1 MNKIFIS
8 KALHNYYGIFKILS
22 FVTAA
27 VLVMW
32 FMPRIGKFR
41 FEFQQGKPWQH
52 ASLYAPFDFSILK
65 SSAQIKDEKEKI
77 SKQIYPYFVYNLDE
91 TKKNRDNLEL
101 IIETEFSQSNRK
113 KLQYLKTG
121 LLLFDKVHARGIV
134 QHHKILD
141 NLGPENLISTVKDR
155 VVTVYPLNDLF
166 TITSAYEYCRRA
178 IDTAKLEN
186 PNELLSV
193 LSDVFVQN
201 LVYDERITKQELEQ
215 AMQRISTT
223 FGLVQKGELII
234 AEGEPVEDDKFLILN
249 SLRLETENRTGSA
262 NRIKAL
268 MTGQLILVL
277 SIFTILFL
285 FIRFLRNDVFQ
296 ELKKINMILFLML
309 FTIIPSYLILHQS
322 PTFVY
327 LLPFGILPILLI
339 TFFDSRT
346 TVLVHLLTIFLVSIV
361 VPNAFQFVFLQL
373 VVGYVVV
380 FGLEKHNKRLY
391 FFRVSILIFLT
402 YVIIYAGFSLMQVS
416 SLTLIDASMIWM
428 FGVSA
433 LLTLLALPLIFLLER
448 IFGQITDLTLLELS
462 NTNSPLLREMAS
474 RAPGTFQHSIQVA
487 NLSEEALYEIGGD
500 VLLARTGALY
510 HDIGKMNNAY
520 YYIENQLGG
529 YNPHDDITPGESATI
544 IIDHVLNGIE
554 MARKA
559 NLPEQIIDFIR
570 THHGTSLVNYFYIM
584 EQRQNPGLTIDERD
598 FRYKGPIPFSKET
611 AVVMMADSV
620 EAASRSLKNP
630 SEQKINDL
638 IENIIGKQIESN
650 QFLNANI
657 TFKEI
662 HQVKKILKKKL
673 LNIYH
678 VRIAYP
684 E

>member
-1 MNKIFIS
+1 
-8 KALHNYYGIFKILS
+8 
-22 FVTAA
+22 
-27 VLVMW
+27 
-32 FMPRIGKFR
+32 
-41 FEFQQGKPWQH
+41 
-52 ASLYAPFDFSILK
+52 
-65 SSAQIKDEKEKI
+65 
-77 SKQIYPYFVYNLDE
+77 
-91 TKKNRDNLEL
+91 L
-101 IIETEFSQSNRK
+101 IIETEFSQNNKK
-113 KLQYLKTG
+113 KLQYFKTG
-121 LLLFDKVHARGIV
+121 LLLFDKIHSRGIV

-155 VVTVYPLNDLF
+155 VVTVYQLNDLF
-166 TITSAYEYCRRA
+166 TITSAYEYSRRV
-178 IDTAKLEN
+178 IDTAKLDT
-186 PNELLSV
+186 PNELLSIM
-193 LSDVFVQN
+193 SDVFVQN

-215 AMQRISTT
+215 ALQRISTT

-234 AEGEPVEDDKFLILN
+234 AEGEPVEEDKYLILN
-249 SLRLETENRTGSA
+249 SLRLETEKRTGSA

-285 FIRFLRNDVFQ
+285 FIRFLRNDVFR

-309 FTIIPSYLILHQS
+309 LNIIPSYLILHQS

-391 FFRVSILIFLT
+391 FFRVSVMNIQT
-402 YVIIYAGFSLMQVS
+402 YKIIYAGFSLMQVS
-416 SLTLIDASMIWM
+416 SHMLIDASMIWM
-428 FGVSA
+428 FAVSA
-433 LLTLLALPLIFLLER
+433 LLTLLALPMIFLLER

-520 YYIENQLGG
+520 YFIENQLGG
-529 YNPHDDITPGESATI
+529 YNPHDDITPGESAAI

-570 THHGTSLVNYFYIM
+570 THHGTSRVNYFYVM
-584 EQRQNPGLTIDERD
+584 QQRQNPDLTIDERD

-638 IENIIGKQIESN
+638 IENIISKQIESN